1 MDPAVLREHLNRKPF
16 EPFTVRMSDGQR
28 VRVKRRD
35 WAMLTPLG
43 DTFVVFT
50 DKKVR
55 GEHEMKLLYVP
66 WMIEV
71 TARKNGGT
79 KPRRGGSR

>member
-1 MDPAVLREHLNRKPF
+1 MDPSVIREHLNRKPF
-16 EPFTVRMSDGQR
+16 RPFTVRMSDGQR

-66 WMIEV
+66 WMLEV
-71 TARKNGGT
+71 TTGSNGGT
-79 KPRRGGSR
+79 KPGKGGSR